1 MSKESEKQFG
11 SAFEKVKAE
20 IENRLKFVNHKI
32 AILSNKGGVGKT
44 TVAVNLA
51 AAFVAFYGMD
61 VALLDV
67 DIHGPNVPK
76 ALGLSNV
83 IPRVD
88 EEKNVIYPAIV
99 MPRLAVMSM
108 YYMSKDDDPIVLRG
122 PLKTSYISSILQATD
137 WGRRDI
143 LIADCPPGTG
153 DEILT
158 FLQHVPSLD
167 GILIVTAPD
176 PLSELDVKKAINFG
190 KMLEIEILGII
201 ENMSYMK
208 CPHCEEEIA
217 LFGESIGEE
226 LGDMFEVPFLGR
238 LPFDPNISRSIKE
251 DQKPF
256 VLNYLDSPTAKEF
269 EKVTK
274 KILKSLTAKEKQTK
288 T

>member
-1 MSKESEKQFG
+1 MDKERQEQIE
-11 SAFEKVKAE
+11 SAFEAVKAE
-20 IENRLKFVNHKI
+20 IAKRLKFVKHKI
-32 AILSNKGGVGKT
+32 AVLSNKGGVGKT
-44 TVAVNLA
+44 TVAVNLGA
-51 AAFVAFYGMD
+51 SFASFYGMD

-88 EEKNVIYPAIV
+88 EERNVIYPAIV
-99 MPRLAVMSM
+99 FPRLAVMSM
-108 YYMSKDDDPIVLRG
+108 YYMAKDEDPIVLRG
-122 PLKTSYISSILQATD
+122 PLKTNYINSILQATD

-158 FLQHVPSLD
+158 FLQDTPVD
-167 GILIVTAPD
+167 GIVIVTAPD

-190 KMLEIEILGII
+190 KLLKVEILGII

-208 CPHCEEEIA
+208 CPHCGEEIEP
-217 LFGESIGEE
+217 FGPSIGEE
-226 LGDMFEVPFLGR
+226 LTNKFGVPFLGR
-238 LPFDPNISRSIKE
+238 LPFDPSISVSVREGKT
-251 DQKPF
+251 F

-274 KILKSLTAKEKQTK
+274 KILSALASKEKQTK

>member
-1 MSKESEKQFG
+1 MSKENEEQVE

-20 IENRLKFVNHKI
+20 IANRLKFVNHKI
-32 AILSNKGGVGKT
+32 AVLSNKGGVGKT

-83 IPRVD
+83 APRVD
-88 EEKNVIYPAIV
+88 EERNVIYPAIV
-99 MPRLAVMSM
+99 FPRLAVMSM
-108 YYMSKDDDPIVLRG
+108 HYMAKDEDPIVLRG
-122 PLKTSYISSILQATD
+122 PLKTSYINSILQATD
-137 WGRRDI
+137 WGRRDL

-158 FLQHVPSLD
+158 FIQDTPLD
-167 GILIVTAPD
+167 GIIIVTAPD
-176 PLSELDVKKAINFG
+176 PLSEMDVAKAINFG
-190 KMLEIEILGII
+190 KLLKVEILGII

-208 CPHCEEEIA
+208 CPHCEELIEP
-217 LFGESIGEE
+217 FGESIGEE
-226 LGDMFEVPFLGR
+226 MANKFDVPFLGK
-238 LPFDPNISRSIKE
+238 LPFDPNVSRSVRE
-251 DQKPF
+251 GKPF

-274 KILKSLTAKEKQTK
+274 KILSILTSKEKQAK